1 MITTV
6 TLNASIDKAYFMEKA
21 IENGTVMRVATCRNS
36 AGGKG
41 LNVARTAKLCGADV
55 QATGFA
61 GGFNGKYLQHLLTL
75 DQIPHDFVE
84 VEGETR
90 SCINILDPKY
100 HSTEYLEPGFELTAA
115 DEQEFMARFPEII
128 KDSTV
133 VTISGSLPK
142 GIQKD
147 IYGRMIQLAKSLD
160 KMVLLDSSGESLRH
174 GLKALPTLVKPN
186 QEELGALLGVE
197 INTIQDVITY
207 GRQLF
212 ETGIPYVV
220 VSLGKDGALI
230 ICAEGVFHGQPPK
243 VEAINPVGCGDS
255 LLGALAV
262 ALSRN
267 QAPTEALKYAVS
279 VATAK
284 AMSPNTGTFDP
295 EQQKELFEQIIVKEY
310 K

>member
-6 TLNASIDKAYFMEKA
+6 TLNASIDKAYFMEKS

-41 LNVARTAKLCGADV
+41 LNVARTVKLCGTAV

-61 GGFNGKYLQHLLTL
+61 GGFNGKYLQHLLNL

-100 HSTEYLEPGFELTAA
+100 HSTEYLEPGFELTAE
-115 DEQEFMARFPEII
+115 DEQEFVSRFPEII

-147 IYGRMIQLAKSLD
+147 IYGRMIQLAKSLG

-220 VSLGKDGALI
+220 VSLGKDGALM

-262 ALSRN
+262 ALA
-267 QAPTEALKYAVS
+267 QHKAPTESLKYAVS

-284 AMSPNTGTFDP
+284 AMSPNTGTFGP
-295 EQQKELFEQIIVKEY
+295 EQQKELFEQIKISQL
-310 K
+310 